1 MESAIHLKLTA
12 LFGRKDAPRSALD
25 SAVLIVV
32 PKDWYD
38 KVNESDKEVSQSH
51 TADQP
56 TAL

>member
-1 MESAIHLKLTA
+1 MQYFSSSQHFLVGRMHLEVH
-12 LFGRKDAPRSALD
+12 LD

-32 PKDWYD
+32 PKDGYD

-51 TADQP
+51 TTDQP